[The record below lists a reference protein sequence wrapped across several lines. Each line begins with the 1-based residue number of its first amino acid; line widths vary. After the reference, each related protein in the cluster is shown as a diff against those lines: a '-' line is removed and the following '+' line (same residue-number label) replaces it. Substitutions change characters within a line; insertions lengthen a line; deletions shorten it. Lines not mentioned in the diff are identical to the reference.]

1 MTVHARQ
8 APRRRPHPPRRG
20 RLAAIVASSLAGTAL
35 ACWLPSALAASTGP
49 PQVATGGV
57 SHVRGTTAE
66 LEGTVYPHGLPTTYF
81 FQYGVTTAYGSNTPP
96 TVLPASTTRIKV
108 GQITGG
114 LQPGYHYRIVAY
126 NGASNGLARVGKDR
140 IFGSKNRKIKFQ
152 LPKSLQPIPYK
163 HAFELSGT
171 VSGIGAGGL
180 GLVLQETPFPYLSEF
195 RTVTAPVTTNASG
208 GFSFRISSLQTSA
221 EFRIITTGPRPQFSG
236 VLRQQVTPVI
246 SMHVR
251 HSSAPGLVRVYGTIT
266 PSVTGAH
273 VMIQLSKA
281 ARPGNTEKT
290 SERTSRF
297 VTQFSTIAQKATKS
311 MSRYS
316 VVVKIVHSGHY
327 RAYVSLRNKP
337 LQSGASSA
345 VELHAGPSKHS
356 RG

>member
-1 MTVHARQ
+1 MTANASQ
-8 APRRRPHPPRRG
+8 APDQPPHAPLRRRTG
-20 RLAAIVASSLAGTAL
+20 AILAAIVAGAAL

-49 PQVATGGV
+49 PQIATGGV
-57 SHVRGTTAE
+57 SHVRGSTAE

-81 FQYGVTTAYGSNTPP
+81 FQYGPTTAYGSSTPP
-96 TVLPASTTRIKV
+96 AVLPAATTRIKV
-108 GQITGG
+108 GQITSG

-126 NGASNGLARVGKDR
+126 NGDSNGLARVGKDR
-140 IFGSKNRKIKFQ
+140 VFGSKSRKLKFQ
-152 LPKSLQPIPYK
+152 LPKTLPSIPYK
-163 HAFELSGT
+163 HAFQLSGS
-171 VSGIGAGGL
+171 VSGIGSGGL
-180 GLVLQETPFPYLSEF
+180 GIVLQETPFPYVSEF
-195 RTVTAPVTTNASG
+195 RTVSAPVTTSASG
-208 GFSFRISSLQTSA
+208 AFSFHLSALQTSA

-236 VLRQQVTPVI
+236 VLKQQVTPVVVL
-246 SMHVR
+246 HVR
-251 HSSAPGLVRVYGTIT
+251 HSSAAGLVRLYGTIT

-297 VTQFSTIAQKATKS
+297 VTQFSTIAEKATKT
-311 MSRYS
+311 MSRFS
-316 VVVKIVHSGHY
+316 VVVKIGHSGHY

-345 VELHAGPSKHS
+345 IELRAGPSKHG